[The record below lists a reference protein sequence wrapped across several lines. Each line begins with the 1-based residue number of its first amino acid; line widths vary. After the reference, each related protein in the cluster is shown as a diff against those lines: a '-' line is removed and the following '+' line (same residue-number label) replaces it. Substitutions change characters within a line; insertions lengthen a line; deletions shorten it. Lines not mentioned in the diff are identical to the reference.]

1 MITHTHDHVYLADTK
16 SVPQAGL
23 LITSG
28 PDTNECNPIQAEW
41 LITKEVVGKPFQET
55 KPFINNKNNKEKC
68 DEVIETAVGLVV
80 NAAKALH
87 AKTGLNHG
95 DLHPDN
101 VLFDDNLTKA
111 SLIDFGKARKIKLV
125 SFQRLHWVY
134 DR

>member
-23 LITSG
+23 LIASG
-28 PDTNECNPIQAEW
+28 PDTNECNAIQAEW
-41 LITKEVVGKPFQET
+41 LITKQVEGKPFQET
-55 KPFINNKNNKEKC
+55 KSFIDNKNDEVKC
-68 DEVIETAVGLVV
+68 NEVIETAVGLVV
-80 NAAKALH
+80 NAAKAFH
-87 AKTGLNHG
+87 AKTGFSHN

-111 SLIDFGKARKIKLV
+111 SLIDFGKARRNTVV